1 MDVEGV
7 NAIMTQGVPFNRVL
21 GLRVVGVEPE
31 RAEVTIEDAP
41 ERQNHVGTVH
51 AAVEFALG
59 EAASGAMV
67 VSAFHDLQGEGYVPL
82 AASARISYLKPAK
95 GQLTGVA
102 TLRQDTQQLVHSE
115 VQANG
120 KARFSVPVEIRNGD
134 GTVVADMA
142 VEWALIKPRT

>member
-1 MDVEGV
+1 MDLAAV

-21 GLRVVGVEPE
+21 GLRVVAVEPE
-31 RAEVTIEDAP
+31 RAEVTIEDVP

-67 VSAFHDLQGEGYVPL
+67 VNAFHDLQGQGYVPL
-82 AASARISYLKPAK
+82 AASARIGYLKPAK
-95 GQLTGVA
+95 GTLTGVA
-102 TLRQDTQQLVHSE
+102 ALRADTQQLVRQE

-120 KARFSVPVEIRNGD
+120 KARFSVPVEIRDAN
-134 GTVVADMA
+134 GTVVADMI